1 MKGWGVGLALGGG
14 AARGLAHIGVLR
26 GLAAAGIPIS
36 HLAGSSFGSVIAASY
51 ACGTL
56 SELEG
61 LLRRLTYRDLV
72 RFADVAFSGGVLRG
86 DALLAELRTL
96 SRDLHFEDLSVPL
109 AVVATDLTTG
119 TRKILRSGS
128 VAEAVRA
135 STSVPGLFAPLNV
148 GDTVLSDGGLIE
160 MLPVPTVRELGAGLV
175 IGVDV
180 SSTSDVWTR
189 AATGAR
195 LSIGEMRH
203 VVRRFDEL
211 VTRSRL
217 QSESQGWGFFRTVL
231 TAFDI
236 TETRLRQECQA
247 DQTSILIRPKVGHVQ
262 GHQFYRAAE
271 IISAGREAI
280 EPVIPSLLS
289 TLEQEYPERRLRGT
303 TW

>member
-1 MKGWGVGLALGGG
+1 MKGLGVGLALGGG

-26 GLAAAGIPIS
+26 GLMGAGIPIS
-36 HLAGSSFGSVIAASY
+36 HLAGSSFGSVVAASY

-61 LLRRLTYRDLV
+61 LLCTLTYRDLV

-86 DALLAELRTL
+86 DVLLAELRTL
-96 SRDLHFEDLSVPL
+96 TRDLDFEGLSVPL
-109 AVVATDLTTG
+109 AVVATDLNTG

-135 STSVPGLFAPLNV
+135 SMSVPGLFAPVNM
-148 GDTVLSDGGLIE
+148 GDDVLGDGGLIE
-160 MLPVPTVRELGAGLV
+160 MLPVPTLRELGAGLV
-175 IGVDV
+175 VGVDV
-180 SSTSDVWTR
+180 SSTSDIWTR
-189 AATGAR
+189 AATRAR
-195 LSIGEMRH
+195 RSVGKMRQ
-203 VVRRFDEL
+203 VVRRFNGP
-211 VTRSRL
+211 VTKPRP
-217 QSESQGWGFFRTVL
+217 EPDNQGWGFFHTVL

-236 TETRLRQECQA
+236 TETRLRQKCHQDQA
-247 DQTSILIRPKVGHVQ
+247 SILIRPKVGHVQ

-289 TLEQEYPERRLRGT
+289 ALEREYPVHRLRGT
-303 TW
+303 A